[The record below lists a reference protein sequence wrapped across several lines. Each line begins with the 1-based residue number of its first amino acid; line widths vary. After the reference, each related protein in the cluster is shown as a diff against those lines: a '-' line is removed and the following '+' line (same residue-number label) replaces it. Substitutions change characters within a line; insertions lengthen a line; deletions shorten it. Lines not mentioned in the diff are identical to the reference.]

1 MTLEYSYHAVNLG
14 LIVLSLTYVVVG
26 AVHAVY
32 ETCARKREAIGNLGC
47 HYCGVCD
54 EWHKAK

>member
-1 MTLEYSYHAVNLG
+1 MTLEYNYHAVNLG

-32 ETCARKREAIGNLGC
+32 ETCTRKRELDGYLGC
-47 HYCGVCD
+47 HYC
-54 EWHKAK
+54 HNKSR